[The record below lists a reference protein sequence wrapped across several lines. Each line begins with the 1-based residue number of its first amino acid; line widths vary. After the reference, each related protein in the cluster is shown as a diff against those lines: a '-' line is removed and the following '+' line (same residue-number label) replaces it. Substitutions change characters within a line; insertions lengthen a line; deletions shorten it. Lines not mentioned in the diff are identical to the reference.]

1 MSLVLRRS
9 EPLCSLSPSLPE
21 PSPSALSPR
30 TAPSAG
36 PADPRPPGP
45 SRRPGPPQP
54 AAPGPARGARRTPT
68 PGASPS
74 PVVHLELFF
83 HPRRTRQTWAPGSA
97 FPCPPRPPA
106 KAGGASVPH
115 NARWVTDVQR
125 LAGNRRCSTE
135 TNQYAARS
143 PGRRR
148 WAERGPA
155 GATPPG
161 RAAPARL
168 VGGGRR
174 TWTVVCVH
182 RSDDDRDDEG
192 WQLALLRAR
201 RTWGRGGSQQ
211 AAARPHALGTRARF
225 PPTRLP
231 GHGGPEPKDTGEPG
245 GARAGAPRFEGTAD
259 FVGTPEA

>member
-54 AAPGPARGARRTPT
+54 AAPGPARGA
-68 PGASPS
+68 SPS
-74 PVVHLELFF
+74 PVVRLELFF

-174 TWTVVCVH
+174 TWTAVRVH
-182 RSDDDRDDEG
+182 RSDDGRDDEG

-211 AAARPHALGTRARF
+211 AAARPHALGTRGVLPAHAASGPRGPGAEGHRGARGR
-225 PPTRLP
+225 PS
-231 GHGGPEPKDTGEPG
+231 GGP
-245 GARAGAPRFEGTAD
+245 ALRRHR
-259 FVGTPEA
+259 

>member
-74 PVVHLELFF
+74 PVVRLELFF
-83 HPRRTRQTWAPGSA
+83 HPRRMRQTWAPGSA

-135 TNQYAARS
+135 TNQYAERS

-148 WAERGPA
+148 WAERSPA

-161 RAAPARL
+161 RAAPARCVSTEVTMTGMTRDGNSLSFAHEERGAEAARSRRLL
-168 VGGGRR
+168 VPTLWGPARASRPRGFRATGAQSRR
-174 TWTVVCVH
+174 TPGSPGAPERGPRASKAPLTLW
-182 RSDDDRDDEG
+182 E
-192 WQLALLRAR
+192 LLRLNF
-201 RTWGRGGSQQ
+201 GVS
-211 AAARPHALGTRARF
+211 HRA
-225 PPTRLP
+225 
-231 GHGGPEPKDTGEPG
+231 
-245 GARAGAPRFEGTAD
+245 
-259 FVGTPEA
+259 

>member
-1 MSLVLRRS
+1 MLRRS

-68 PGASPS
+68 PGASLS
-74 PVVHLELFF
+74 PVVRLELFF

-161 RAAPARL
+161 RAVPAR
-168 VGGGRR
+168 
-174 TWTVVCVH
+174 CV
-182 RSDDDRDDEG
+182 STEVTMTGMTRDGNSLSFEHEE
-192 WQLALLRAR
+192 
-201 RTWGRGGSQQ
+201 RG
-211 AAARPHALGTRARF
+211 AEAARSRRPLVPTLWGPARASRPRGF
-225 PPTRLP
+225 RATGPRAE
-231 GHGGPEPKDTGEPG
+231 GHR
-245 GARAGAPRFEGTAD
+245 GARGRPSRGPALRRHR
-259 FVGTPEA
+259 